1 MVRKEV
7 MQNKG
12 WSVAVTKDSQLPI
25 TGFKEWAIV
34 CDSIARG
41 ETSLLIR
48 KGGIAEGKEGFR
60 FKHDRFFLF
69 PTYFH
74 GQILETRLSLD
85 RDVVPQQ
92 NPVIISIFAQIE
104 FTTWIFDLK
113 QMEPLES
120 LHVLRKS
127 VVEQRFRYD
136 EKEGL
141 HIAFL
146 RAFKL
151 STPWECPFQKS
162 YGGCRSWVTLPEC
175 PSNLILKPVL
185 SEIEQ
190 AHRRQIIASIAEQ
203 S

>member
-7 MQNKG
+7 MQNKR
-12 WSVAVTKDSQLPI
+12 WSVAVTKDSQLHI

-48 KGGIAEGKEGFR
+48 KGGMAEGRDGFW

-74 GQILETRLSLD
+74 GQILKTRLSLD

-92 NPVIISIFAQIE
+92 NPVIISVFAEVE
-104 FTTWIFDLK
+104 FTTWICDLK

-136 EKEGL
+136 EKQGL

-162 YGGCRSWVTLPEC
+162 YGGCRSWVTLPER